1 MARPDQPVLAAARGR
16 TRILVALLAASI
28 AVTALWIASS
38 PTALPAQLAP
48 VTSAAER
55 VLAALV
61 AAGLG
66 VYALAAAREAAE
78 AARSRRWRLLW
89 RRGEYN
95 WPCRPTFWR
104 VRGRLFP
111 PSRGFSRPGAT

>member
-1 MARPDQPVLAAARGR
+1 MARPEQPVLAASRRR
-16 TRILVALLAASI
+16 TRVLVALLAAG
-28 AVTALWIASS
+28 AAATALWIASS

-61 AAGLG
+61 AVGLG

-78 AARSRRWRLLW
+78 AAQSRRWRLW
-89 RRGEYN
+89 A
-95 WPCRPTFWR
+95 WM
-104 VRGRLFP
+104 V
-111 PSRGFSRPGAT
+111 ATTVVQVLLAILALSFALPAASA

>member
-28 AVTALWIASS
+28 AATALWIASS

-78 AARSRRWRLLW
+78 AARSRRWRLW
-89 RRGEYN
+89 A
-95 WPCRPTFWR
+95 WM
-104 VRGRLFP
+104 VA
-111 PSRGFSRPGAT
+111 ATVVQVLLAILALSFALPAASA